1 VPEAR
6 QGLGLDRRELH
17 PVDPQQDQDQV
28 VAVGMAPQG
37 LGPGAEAGEDLIGPG
52 VAVARQPVP
61 APLRRAA
68 EHLDVC
74 PECAEEFRALLAA
87 LAEEGGSG

>member
-1 VPEAR
+1 
-6 QGLGLDRRELH
+6 
-17 PVDPQQDQDQV
+17 
-28 VAVGMAPQG
+28 MAPQG

-52 VAVARQPVP
+52 VAAARPPVP

-74 PECAEEFRALLAA
+74 PKCAEEFRGCLAA
-87 LAEEGGSG
+87 LTAEGGSG